1 MSYRRTVAE
10 INLDAID
17 YNIKSI
23 RKRVPV
29 GTKILGTIKADGYGH
44 GALEVAEVLRK
55 NGVEMFSV
63 ALLDE
68 AIFLRKNGVKEDI
81 IILGFTPA
89 HCAEEL
95 LKYEIIQTISSVDEA
110 EAVSEAA
117 VKLGKT
123 AKIHI
128 KIDTGMGRLGFIPC
142 QQSVEEIMKIDRMDS
157 VKIDGMFTHFAISDC
172 ADKTFTSVQK
182 EKFLYMIDELEKS
195 GISIP
200 NKHCANS
207 AGIMDFDDLFL
218 DLVRP
223 GIILYGMYPSD
234 EVIKENLPLKP
245 AMCLKTQVSFIKEVD
260 DATSIG
266 YGRTYYAKGNRRI
279 ATLPVGYADGFSR
292 LLSNRGFV
300 IIHGQKAPIV
310 GRICMDQCMV
320 DITEIDGVHIEDE
333 VVLMGKMANEE
344 ISADDIAKIIGT
356 INYEVVCM
364 VDKRVPRV
372 YIKNGNI
379 VKVVNHLLGENY

>member
-1 MSYRRTVAE
+1 MIYRRTVAE
-10 INLDAID
+10 IDLDAID
-17 YNIKSI
+17 FNIKSI
-23 RKRVPV
+23 RKRVPM

-44 GALEVAEVLRK
+44 GAVEVAEVLRQ

-68 AIFLRKNGVKEDI
+68 AVYLRKNGITESI
-81 IILGFTPA
+81 LLLGFTPA
-89 HCAEEL
+89 HCAEEIV
-95 LKYEIIQTISSVDEA
+95 KYDIIQTISSYREA
-110 EAVSEAA
+110 TIVSAAA
-117 VKLGKT
+117 VKLGKI

-128 KIDTGMGRLGFIPC
+128 KIDTGMGRIGFFPC
-142 QQSVEEIMKIDRMDS
+142 DESVEEIVKICQLDGIE
-157 VKIDGMFTHFAISDC
+157 IDGMFTHFAISDC
-172 ADKTFTSVQK
+172 TDKTFTSVQK
-182 EKFLYMIDELEKS
+182 GKFFYIIDELRKR

-200 NKHCANS
+200 HKHCANS

-218 DLVRP
+218 DMVRP

-245 AMCLKTQVSFIKEVD
+245 AMCLKTQVSFIKDVD
-260 DATSIG
+260 EKTSIG
-266 YGRTYYAKGNRRI
+266 YGRTYFAKGKRKI
-279 ATLPVGYADGFSR
+279 ATLPVGYADGFCR
-292 LLSNRGFV
+292 LLSNKGFV

-320 DITEIDGVHIEDE
+320 DITEIDGVNIEDE
-333 VVLMGKMANEE
+333 VVLMGKMGNEE
-344 ISADDIAKIIGT
+344 ISADDIAKLIGT

-372 YIKNGNI
+372 YIKNGNV

>member
-1 MSYRRTVAE
+1 MIYRRTVAE
-10 INLDAID
+10 IDLDAID
-17 YNIKSI
+17 FNIKSI
-23 RKRVPV
+23 RKRVPM

-44 GALEVAEVLRK
+44 GAVEVAEVLRQ

-68 AIFLRKNGVKEDI
+68 AVYLRKKGITEAI
-81 IILGFTPA
+81 LILGFTPA
-89 HCAEEL
+89 HCAEEVV
-95 LKYEIIQTISSVDEA
+95 KYDIIQTISSYR
-110 EAVSEAA
+110 EAA
-117 VKLGKT
+117 IVSAAALKLGKI

-128 KIDTGMGRLGFIPC
+128 KIDTGMGRIGFFPC
-142 QQSVEEIMKIDRMDS
+142 DESVEEIVKIGQLEGIE
-157 VKIDGMFTHFAISDC
+157 IDGMFTHFAISDC
-172 ADKTFTSVQK
+172 TDKTFTSVQK
-182 EKFLYMIDELEKS
+182 GKFFYIIDELRKR

-200 NKHCANS
+200 HKHCANS

-218 DLVRP
+218 DMVRP

-245 AMCLKTQVSFIKEVD
+245 AMCLKTQVSFIKDVD
-260 DATSIG
+260 EKTSIG
-266 YGRTYYAKGNRRI
+266 YGRTYFAKGKRKI
-279 ATLPVGYADGFSR
+279 ATLPVGYADGFCR
-292 LLSNRGFV
+292 LLSNKGFV

-320 DITEIDGVHIEDE
+320 DITEIDGVNIEDE
-333 VVLMGKMANEE
+333 VVLMGKMGNEE
-344 ISADDIAKIIGT
+344 ISADDIAKLIGT

-372 YIKNGNI
+372 YIKNGNV

>member
-1 MSYRRTVAE
+1 MIYRRTVAE
-10 INLDAID
+10 IDLDAID

-44 GALEVAEVLRK
+44 GALEVAEILRK

-68 AIFLRKNGVKEDI
+68 AIYLRKNGVKDAI
-81 IILGFTPA
+81 LILGFTPA

-95 LKYEIIQTISSVDEA
+95 VKYDIIQTISSVDEA
-110 EAVSEAA
+110 EAVSAAA
-117 VKLGKT
+117 VKLGKK

-128 KIDTGMGRLGFIPC
+128 KIDTGMGRLGFFPC
-142 QQSVEEIMKIDRMDS
+142 QKSVEEIVRISQLDRIE
-157 VKIDGMFTHFAISDC
+157 IDGMFTHFAISDC
-172 ADKTFTSVQK
+172 ADKTFTLEQK
-182 EKFLYMIDELEKS
+182 GKFFYMIDELEKH
-195 GISIP
+195 GITIP

-207 AGIMDFDDLFL
+207 AGIMDFDNLFL

-223 GIILYGMYPSD
+223 GIILYGLYPSD
-234 EVIKENLPLKP
+234 EVIKENIPLKP

-260 DATSIG
+260 EETSIG
-266 YGRTYYAKGNRRI
+266 YGRTYFSKGKRRI

-300 IIHGQKAPIV
+300 IIHGQKASIV
-310 GRICMDQCMV
+310 GRICMDQCMI
-320 DITEIDGVHIEDE
+320 DITEIDGVHVEDE

-344 ISADDIAKIIGT
+344 ISADDIAKLIGT

-372 YIKNGNI
+372 YFKNGNI
-379 VKVVNHLLGENY
+379 VKVVNHLIGENS

>member
-10 INLDAID
+10 IDLDAID

-68 AIFLRKNGVKEDI
+68 AIYLRKNGVKENI
-81 IILGFTPA
+81 LILGVTPA

-95 LKYEIIQTISSVDEA
+95 VKHDIISTTSSVEEA
-110 EAVSEAA
+110 EAVSAAA

-128 KIDTGMGRLGFIPC
+128 KIDTGMGRLGFFPC
-142 QQSVEEIMKIDRMDS
+142 QQSVEEILKISKLDGI
-157 VKIDGMFTHFAISDC
+157 KIDGMFTHFAISDC
-172 ADKTFTSVQK
+172 ADKTFTSAQK
-182 EKFLYMIDELEKS
+182 GKFLYMIDELGKH
-195 GISIP
+195 GITIP

-245 AMCLKTQVSFIKEVD
+245 AMCLKTQVSFIKDVD
-260 DATSIG
+260 EETSIG
-266 YGRTYYAKGNRRI
+266 YGRTYFAKGKRRI

-292 LLSNRGFV
+292 HLSNRGFV

-320 DITEIDGVHIEDE
+320 DISEIDGVHIEDE
-333 VVLMGKMANEE
+333 VVLMGKMGGEE
-344 ISADDIAKIIGT
+344 ISAEDIAKLIGT

-379 VKVVNHLLGENY
+379 VKVVNHLLGEGC

>member
-10 INLDAID
+10 IDLDAID

-23 RKRVPV
+23 RKRVPD
-29 GTKILGTIKADGYGH
+29 GTKILDTIKADGYGH

-68 AIFLRKNGVKEDI
+68 AIHLRKNGIKEGI
-81 IILGFTPA
+81 LILGFTPA
-89 HCAEEL
+89 HCAQEL
-95 LKYEIIQTISSVDEA
+95 VKYDIIQTISSFSEA
-110 EAVSEAA
+110 EAVSTEA
-117 VKLGKT
+117 VKQHKT
-123 AKIHI
+123 VKIHI
-128 KIDTGMGRLGFIPC
+128 KIDTGMGRLGFFPC
-142 QQSVEEIMKIDRMDS
+142 QQSVEDIVKIAQLDRI
-157 VKIDGMFTHFAISDC
+157 KIDGMFTHFAISDC

-182 EKFLYMIDELEKS
+182 EKFLYMIDELEKC

-207 AGIMDFDDLFL
+207 AGIMDFNDLFF
-218 DLVRP
+218 DMVRP

-234 EVIKENLPLKP
+234 EVIKENLSLKP
-245 AMCLKTQVSFIKEVD
+245 AMCLKTQVSFIKDVD
-260 DATSIG
+260 ESTSIG
-266 YGRTYYAKGNRRI
+266 YGRTYFAKRRRKI

-320 DITEIDGVHIEDE
+320 DITEIDGVNIEDE

-344 ISADDIAKIIGT
+344 ISADEIAKLIGT

-372 YIKNGNI
+372 YKKNGNV
-379 VKVVNHLLGENY
+379 VKVVNHLLGEGC

>member
-10 INLDAID
+10 IDLDALD
-17 YNIKSI
+17 FNIKSI
-23 RKRVPV
+23 RKRVPI

-44 GALEVAEVLRK
+44 GAIEVAEVLRQ

-68 AIFLRKNGVKEDI
+68 AIHLRKNGVKESI
-81 IILGFTPA
+81 LILGFTPA

-95 LKYEIIQTISSVDEA
+95 VKYDIIQTISSFREA
-110 EAVSEAA
+110 EAVSAAA
-117 VKLGKT
+117 VKLGKK

-128 KIDTGMGRLGFIPC
+128 KIDTGMGRLGFFPC
-142 QQSVEEIMKIDRMDS
+142 QKSVEEI
-157 VKIDGMFTHFAISDC
+157 VKIAQLDGIEIDGIFTHFAISDC
-172 ADKTFTSVQK
+172 TDKTFTSIQK
-182 EKFLYMIDELEKS
+182 GKFLSMIDELEKH
-195 GISIP
+195 GITIP
-200 NKHCANS
+200 HKHCANS

-234 EVIKENLPLKP
+234 EVIKENLLLKP

-260 DATSIG
+260 EATSIG
-266 YGRTYYAKGNRRI
+266 YGRTYFANEKRKI

-292 LLSNRGFV
+292 LLSNKGFV

-320 DITEIDGVHIEDE
+320 DITEIEGVNIEDE
-333 VVLMGKMANEE
+333 VVLMGKMGNAE
-344 ISADDIAKIIGT
+344 ISADDIAKLIGT

-372 YIKNGNI
+372 YIKNGNV
-379 VKVVNHLLGENY
+379 VKVVNHLLGEGC

>member
-1 MSYRRTVAE
+1 MKYRRTVAE
-10 INLDAID
+10 IDLDALD

-23 RKRVPV
+23 KKRVPE

-44 GALEVAEVLRK
+44 GALEVAQVLRD
-55 NGVEMFSV
+55 NGVDMFSV

-68 AIFLRKNGVKEDI
+68 AVHLRKNGVTEPI
-81 IILGFTPA
+81 LILGFTPA

-95 LKYEIIQTISSVDEA
+95 VKYDIIQTVSSLEEA
-110 EAVSEAA
+110 QAVSAAA
-117 VKLGKT
+117 VKLEKK

-128 KIDTGMGRLGFIPC
+128 KIDTGMGRLGFFPC
-142 QQSVEEIMKIDRMDS
+142 KKAVEEIQKIS
-157 VKIDGMFTHFAISDC
+157 QLEGVEIDGMFTHFAISDC

-182 EKFLYMIDELEKS
+182 DKFLYMVKELEKC
-195 GISIP
+195 GITISH
-200 NKHCANS
+200 KHCANS

-223 GIILYGMYPSD
+223 GIILYGLYPSN
-234 EVIKENLPLKP
+234 EVLKDNLPLKP
-245 AMCLKTQVSFIKEVD
+245 SMSLKTQVAFIKEVEGE
-260 DATSIG
+260 TSIG
-266 YGRTYYAKGNRRI
+266 YGRTYYTQGKRKI
-279 ATLPVGYADGFSR
+279 ATLPVGYADGFCR
-292 LLSNRGFV
+292 LLSNKGFV

-320 DITEIDGVHIEDE
+320 DITGIDNVCVEDE
-333 VVLMGKMANEE
+333 VVLMGTMGSEE
-344 ISADDIAKIIGT
+344 VSADTIAELIGT

-364 VDKRVPRV
+364 IDKRVPRV
-372 YIKNGNI
+372 YIKNGEV

>member
-1 MSYRRTVAE
+1 MCSW
-10 INLDAID
+10 
-17 YNIKSI
+17 
-23 RKRVPV
+23 P
-29 GTKILGTIKADGYGH
+29 
-44 GALEVAEVLRK
+44 
-55 NGVEMFSV
+55 
-63 ALLDE
+63 
-68 AIFLRKNGVKEDI
+68 
-81 IILGFTPA
+81 PP
-89 HCAEEL
+89 HCAQEIV
-95 LKYEIIQTISSVDEA
+95 KNDIIQTISSFVEA
-110 EAVSEAA
+110 ETVSNEA
-117 VKLGKT
+117 VKQDKT

-128 KIDTGMGRLGFIPC
+128 KIDTGMGRLGFFPC
-142 QQSVEEIMKIDRMDS
+142 QQSVEEIVKIAQLDGI
-157 VKIDGMFTHFAISDC
+157 KIDGMFTHFAISDC
-172 ADKTFTSVQK
+172 ADKAFTSVQK
-182 EKFLYMIDELEKS
+182 EKFLYMIDELEKW

-207 AGIMDFDDLFL
+207 AGIMDFNDLFL
-218 DLVRP
+218 DMVRP

-245 AMCLKTQVSFIKEVD
+245 AMCLKTQVSFIKEVEES
-260 DATSIG
+260 TSIG
-266 YGRTYYAKGNRRI
+266 YGRTYFAKGRRKI

-320 DITEIDGVHIEDE
+320 DITEIDGVNIEDE

-344 ISADDIAKIIGT
+344 ISADDIAKLIGT

-372 YIKNGNI
+372 YIKNGNV
-379 VKVVNHLLGENY
+379 VKVVNHLLGEGC